1 MITENKV
8 TEIFGM
14 EDKFCKFF
22 DITTAKCKLK
32 LLLRENISVIPRFC
46 FLLFKAFLFRKTM
59 QAYLLS
65 AS

>member
-1 MITENKV
+1 MIAENKV

-32 LLLRENISVIPRFC
+32 LLLRENISVMPDVKGRSDAHNNTFP
-46 FLLFKAFLFRKTM
+46 
-59 QAYLLS
+59 
-65 AS
+65 